1 MAVFSRVVP
10 LPSSVILA
18 LPDPAKTA
26 VKPPGA
32 FQVSCITWRLGLG
45 LLHDWT
51 QFAALPCY
59 ALSWA

>member
-32 FQVSCITWRLGLG
+32 FQVSCITWQLGAEE
-45 LLHDWT
+45 WRNW
-51 QFAALPCY
+51 QIYC
-59 ALSWA
+59 